1 MTRVKVIK
9 DITDFVPILRAV
21 NTRVK
26 RNVFTELA
34 QDWVTADDIEGR
46 FGEEGKS
53 ALKLFEKMKLLETR
67 WQHTGRETKKAYHT
81 YYSAVHIDASAPIN
95 EISDIL
101 YAAMV
106 EDHEFREME
115 EKIIDSIKEG
125 NDFAKDMENILE
137 VSPVTLKSLIKRSV
151 RLDFR
156 GNKIIELSDD

>member
-9 DITDFVPILRAV
+9 DVTDFVPILRAV
-21 NTRVK
+21 NTRTK

-34 QDWVTADDIEGR
+34 QDWVTVDDIEDR

-81 YYSAVHIDASAPIN
+81 YYSAVHIDTTAPIDDIS
-95 EISDIL
+95 EIL
-101 YAAMV
+101 FAAMIDD
-106 EDHEFREME
+106 EEFKEME
-115 EKIIDSIKEG
+115 DKILESIEAG
-125 NDFAKDMENILE
+125 NDFAKDMETILD
-137 VSPVTLKSLIKRSV
+137 VSPVTLKSLIKRSI

-156 GNKIIELSDD
+156 GNKIIELSDE